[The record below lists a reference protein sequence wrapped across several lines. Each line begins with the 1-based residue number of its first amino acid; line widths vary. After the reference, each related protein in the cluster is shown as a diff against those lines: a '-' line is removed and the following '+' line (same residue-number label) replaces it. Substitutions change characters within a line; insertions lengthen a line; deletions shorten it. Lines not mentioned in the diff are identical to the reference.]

1 LKFADSHD
9 SFPHHERLFSAN
21 PSRTATDLSDI
32 QSLME
37 LHGGK
42 LDWARIDEY
51 FNLFEM
57 ESLAAEL
64 KDKYRAAR

>member
-1 LKFADSHD
+1 
-9 SFPHHERLFSAN
+9 
-21 PSRTATDLSDI
+21 
-32 QSLME
+32 ME

>member
-9 SFPHHERLFSAN
+9 SFPDHERLFSVT

-37 LHGGK
+37 LHGEK

-64 KDKYRAAR
+64 KDKYRAAG